1 MLIKDAF
8 LVVLLFS
15 VNLSFAEDFRIG
27 SWNVRCVEKSDSL
40 AGDAWSKRVPEISK
54 IIHFIDFDVV
64 GIQEA
69 DSLQT
74 ADLSRFLNE
83 FSFYSPDSESGNP
96 IFFKKDVF
104 DVLDSGFFWIS
115 ETEGIR
121 SRGWDARDYRTCV
134 WLKLARKDSKKTFY
148 FFNTHWDHK
157 GAEARYQSAL
167 QLLKKIPEMV
177 GDEPWFYV
185 GDLNSQR
192 HQKPLKT
199 IEKSGFAFFAMDFAK
214 YVYAPEGSFN
224 HYKPEK
230 IGKHTIDHVIYN
242 GSMSIL
248 RYGVLNAT
256 YWDGEEMRVPS
267 DHHPLFVLVDLK

>member
-83 FSFYSPDSESGNP
+83 FSF
-96 IFFKKDVF
+96 
-104 DVLDSGFFWIS
+104 
-115 ETEGIR
+115 
-121 SRGWDARDYRTCV
+121 
-134 WLKLARKDSKKTFY
+134 
-148 FFNTHWDHK
+148 
-157 GAEARYQSAL
+157 
-167 QLLKKIPEMV
+167 
-177 GDEPWFYV
+177 
-185 GDLNSQR
+185 
-192 HQKPLKT
+192 
-199 IEKSGFAFFAMDFAK
+199 
-214 YVYAPEGSFN
+214 
-224 HYKPEK
+224 
-230 IGKHTIDHVIYN
+230 
-242 GSMSIL
+242 
-248 RYGVLNAT
+248 
-256 YWDGEEMRVPS
+256 
-267 DHHPLFVLVDLK
+267 

>member
-199 IEKSGFAFFAMDFAK
+199 IEKSGFAFFAKDFAK

-224 HYKPEK
+224 HYKKEK

>member
-1 MLIKDAF
+1 MLKKNAF
-8 LVVLLFS
+8 LLMCLLS
-15 VNLSFAEDFRIG
+15 VNFLFAEDFRIG

-199 IEKSGFAFFAMDFAK
+199 IEKSGFAFFAKDFAK